1 MTEDGY
7 FRTGDIAVIDEQGY
21 FTIVDRKKDMI
32 VVSGFN
38 VYPNEVENVLTMY
51 PDVVE
56 AACIGSRGKRGN
68 EVVKAFVVLKPGV
81 AEDVAVIRAHCKKNL
96 AAYKVPKIVE
106 FRSELPKS
114 AVGKILRREL
124 RDGEQTTGSDPNR
137 D

>member
-1 MTEDGY
+1 
-7 FRTGDIAVIDEQGY
+7 
-21 FTIVDRKKDMI
+21 MI
-32 VVSGFN
+32 LVSGFN

-56 AACIGSRGKRGN
+56 AACIGSRDKRGN

-81 AEDVAVIRAHCKKNL
+81 AEDVAAIRAHCKKNL
-96 AAYKVPKIVE
+96 AAYKVPKRVE

-137 D
+137 G